1 MATKKQKK
9 ELDETIEELQKRN
22 KEDCKKAIKEIH
34 AMSEK
39 ELRTVAKKIRPHS
52 QALFE
57 YLIEL
62 AREKKAAK

>member
-1 MATKKQKK
+1 MAIKKKPVVKK
-9 ELDETIEELQKRN
+9 EVSQIDKIFE
-22 KEDCKKAIKEIH
+22 EIH

-39 ELRTVAKKIRPHS
+39 ELRTVAKKVRPHS

-62 AREKKAAK
+62 ARAKKATK